1 MQVDKNL
8 TFTNHVK
15 TLCKNACRKISRMAH
30 IAIHMSESKKKI
42 LLRAFFESL
51 FSYCPLIWMF
61 CDRNLDHK
69 INRLHERALR
79 IAYNDYNASFE
90 EFLEKDGS
98 INIHQRNLRCL
109 ATEVFKIKNKLSP
122 PFICDLVN
130 ELDELN
136 VPHHTRSHYKLN
148 PKMEI

>member
-1 MQVDKNL
+1 
-8 TFTNHVK
+8 
-15 TLCKNACRKISRMAH
+15 
-30 IAIHMSESKKKI
+30 
-42 LLRAFFESL
+42 
-51 FSYCPLIWMF
+51 MF

-69 INRLHERALR
+69 INRLHERALQ
-79 IAYNDYNASFE
+79 IAYNDYKASFE
-90 EFLEKDGS
+90 ELLEKDGS
-98 INIHQRNLRCL
+98 VNIHQRNLQCL
-109 ATEVFKIKNKLSP
+109 ATEMLEIKNKLSP